1 MNKSNPRWLQE
12 IPIPN
17 KITDKRELTEKER
30 QESKTFENAVKNN
43 KINEWFNE
51 NK

>member
-12 IPIPN
+12 IPVPN
-17 KITDKRELTEKER
+17 KITDKRELTEKEK
-30 QESKTFENAVKNN
+30 EASEAFENAVKNN
-43 KINEWFNE
+43 KIDGWFNE